1 MTDTY
6 TIIMFLKFGSETDIK
21 DLYENGTI
29 YMNPIDRFRKIED
42 EELRGDNYEGVNR
55 IWNLPSGEF
64 EIPSIK
70 HKVKYIS
77 MHLKENYKNVLG
89 NIYSIYCISSYGF
102 ASPNDF
108 FIDEKVKRF
117 GSHFLMV
124 KDNPRFLQL
133 IEDKLKLLGLKFH
146 HDFVR
151 YYDKK
156 SINGQITLFQKQ
168 NEFEWQKE
176 FRIYVDSALLTPL
189 VFKIGSLKDIAE
201 VYKTELIHELKLINQ
216 CQQL

>member
-1 MTDTY
+1 
-6 TIIMFLKFGSETDIK
+6 MFLKFGSEADIN

-42 EELRGDNYEGVNR
+42 EELRGDKYEGVNR

-70 HKVKYIS
+70 RKVKYIS

-102 ASPNDF
+102 PSPNDF
-108 FIDEKVKRF
+108 LIDKKVERF

-124 KDNPRFLQL
+124 KDNQRFLQL
-133 IEDKLKLLGLKFH
+133 IEDKLNLLGLKFD

-156 SINGQITLFQKQ
+156 SINGQITLFQKP
-168 NEFEWQKE
+168 NEFEYQKE

-189 VFKIGSLKDIAE
+189 VFKIGSLKNIAE
-201 VYKTELIHELKLINQ
+201 VHKTELIHELKLISQ
-216 CQQL
+216 